1 MAGLDKATCCQ
12 LSWQEIA
19 LLLAAAK
26 AEHIAI
32 HLLELLESSKLQSS
46 SALLPP
52 PKIPEG

>member
-12 LSWQEIA
+12 LSWQETA